1 MTLINKMLIFCTF
14 MLSKHPTSSRLN
26 NYHLKRIYF
35 THTQKHQT
43 VRTLKRK
50 EIKHTYIIR
59 QSLIFVKLF
68 ISTYVDM
75 SHVSIYKLICLFSIY
90 RRMRT

>member
-1 MTLINKMLIFCTF
+1 MTLVNKMLLFCTF
-14 MLSKHPTSSRLN
+14 MFSKHRTSSRIN

-35 THTQKHQT
+35 THTHKHQT
-43 VRTLKRK
+43 VSTLKRK

-59 QSLIFVKLF
+59 QAWIFVEHF